1 MAGMP
6 IGKRFKRGLS
16 SIKTNFKNRCEL
28 LQEPVQSESSVG
40 TASSV
45 AVSGRKSGES
55 VIQNDKK
62 VAGEQIQ
69 ELTHD
74 GSVCL
79 TIESS
84 TTTANDL
91 QLSNEDDL
99 WFQAS
104 EKLKADDPEL
114 VCNFVT
120 SFQ

>member
-28 LQEPVQSESSVG
+28 LQEPVQSESSIG

-45 AVSGRKSGES
+45 ALSGRKSGES